1 MYRSQT
7 LALKY
12 FSAAITFFGVMTI
25 SGLITAY
32 YYINPDFLFGI
43 CRSA

>member
-12 FSAAITFFGVMTI
+12 FAAAITLFGVMTL
-25 SGLITAY
+25 SGLHLSLSI
-32 YYINPDFLFGI
+32 I
-43 CRSA
+43 